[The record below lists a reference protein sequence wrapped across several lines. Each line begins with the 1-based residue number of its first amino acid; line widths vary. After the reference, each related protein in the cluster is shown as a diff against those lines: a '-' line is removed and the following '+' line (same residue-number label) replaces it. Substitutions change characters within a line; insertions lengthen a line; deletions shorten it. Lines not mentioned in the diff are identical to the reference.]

1 MLITKSIHLNLGTL
15 RELLNAIISAS
26 VPADSKLTKEQYY
39 SAYILR
45 QLYMKLRTKEYG
57 MLDSGKTEGKIKLD
71 KVQALVLIDVLKN
84 CPASVGLNSLLM
96 EMGTILPR
104 SVDGLLN

>member
-1 MLITKSIHLNLGTL
+1 MLLTKSVRLDLETL
-15 RELLNAIISAS
+15 RELLNAIISVS
-26 VPADSKLTKEQYY
+26 STNDSKLTRERYY

-45 QLYMKLRTKEYG
+45 QLYMKLRTKEYM
-57 MLDSGKTEGKIKLD
+57 MLDSRKTEVKIKFD

-84 CPASVGLNSLLM
+84 YPASIGLNSLMM

-104 SVDGLLN
+104 SVERAS